1 MLKCEVL
8 DNIESGIKFEDIEV
22 GETFVIDE
30 VGMKWIGMK
39 VKDGASYEEGEY
51 FILDLSDEIGRL
63 YSDVN
68 EYKIDRLID
77 LKVVEDEGDE

>member
-1 MLKCEVL
+1 MLKCDVLEVK
-8 DNIESGIKFEDIEV
+8 DSGIKFEDLDV
-22 GETFVIDE
+22 GETFVIDD
-30 VGMKWIGMK
+30 WIGMK

-77 LKVVEDEGDE
+77 LKVVEDED